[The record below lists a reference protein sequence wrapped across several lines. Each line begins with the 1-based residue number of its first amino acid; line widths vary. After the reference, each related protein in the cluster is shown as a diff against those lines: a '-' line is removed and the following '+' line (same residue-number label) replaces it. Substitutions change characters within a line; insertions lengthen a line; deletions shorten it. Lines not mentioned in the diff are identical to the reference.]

1 MRDERTRQVIKVAHL
16 RTKVLENGQNQNSNQ
31 SLWDY
36 DGFALSLKS
45 TTLFYLQKFIIVSI
59 NFTLKLGISSLR

>member
-31 SLWDY
+31 SLWDCNA
-36 DGFALSLKS
+36 FALSRKS
-45 TTLFYLQKFIIVSI
+45 TTLFYLQELIIVSI
-59 NFTLKLGISSLR
+59 NFILKLNIS